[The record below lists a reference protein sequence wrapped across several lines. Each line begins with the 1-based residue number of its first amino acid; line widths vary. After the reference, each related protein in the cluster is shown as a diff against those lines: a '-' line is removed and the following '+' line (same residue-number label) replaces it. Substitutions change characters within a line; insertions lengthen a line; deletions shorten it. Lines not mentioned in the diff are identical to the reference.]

1 MATSYTRRQM
11 LRAAAISSAAGI
23 GITGSPSIL
32 RAQGLPQ
39 IKVGTLATG
48 FSVLVNEYM
57 QIKRFDLKHGVEL
70 VSSGS
75 YTSVANYYNDF
86 AAGTYEMAIGSWD
99 TFTEMYNRGVPISL
113 VCTATT
119 SHNIA
124 IVSAKDGPRS
134 LEELKGKSLAA
145 VQASGSYRLSRAVIK
160 DFWNIELGK
169 DVPVENVPSPAQAI
183 TMIMGGRT
191 PAALSWDPSISLG
204 LVRVPDMKEI
214 FNLGAAYL
222 EKMKEDLPNFVYAA
236 QASAL
241 RGKPDLVK
249 KISGAY
255 ADCIAALVN
264 DPSEAI
270 ALAAPKMKVEPEV
283 LRMGFTSG
291 RLKLKVLSMNE
302 PEGRKLVKDA
312 ADYMARNH
320 AIEKSVDDGF
330 FAV

>member
-1 MATSYTRRQM
+1 MTTRYTRRQ
-11 LRAAAISSAAGI
+11 LLKSAGLAGAV
-23 GITGSPSIL
+23 GLGTTGFPSIL
-32 RAQGLPQ
+32 CAQAVPQ
-39 IKVGTLATG
+39 IKVGTLAAG
-48 FSVLVNEYM
+48 FSVMVNEYM
-57 QIKRFDLKHGVEL
+57 MAKRFDLKHGVEL

-75 YTSVANYYNDF
+75 YTSVANYYNDL

-99 TFTEMYNRGVPISL
+99 TFTEMYNRGVPIKL

-124 IVSAKDGPRS
+124 IVSAKNGPRS
-134 LEELKGKSLAA
+134 LEELRGKSLAA
-145 VQASGSYRLSRAVIK
+145 VQSSGSYRLSRAVIK

-169 DVPVENVPSPAQAI
+169 DVAVENVPSPAQAI
-183 TMIMGGRT
+183 TMIMGDRT

-222 EKMKEDLPNFVYAA
+222 EKMKEDLPNFTYAA
-236 QASAL
+236 QSSAL
-241 RGKPDLVK
+241 RGKPDIVT
-249 KISGAY
+249 KISNAY
-255 ADCIAALVN
+255 ADCMAALVN

-270 ALAAPKMKVEPEV
+270 ALAAPKMKVEPQV

-291 RLKLKVLSMNE
+291 RLKLQVLPMNQ
-302 PEGRKLVKDA
+302 PAGRKVVKDA
-312 ADYMARNH
+312 ADYMAQNH

-330 FAV
+330 FAT